1 MEKIDYGK
9 NIVITVCGGSGCKSF
24 HGEEVI
30 STFKRVIYE
39 KGLKIEVTHTGCHGF
54 CEAGPV
60 VVIQPADLLYTY
72 VKPEDCQEI
81 VDAIQKE
88 EVVERLLYRQYDG
101 KIAVKPDDLNFY
113 KYQTRYLLRRSGIID
128 PYSIDQYLEK
138 DGYKGL
144 AKAMTMD
151 PHAVIEEVK
160 ASGLRGRGGAG
171 FLTGKKWEFIEKA
184 QGEKY
189 LVANADAGDP
199 GSFMDRSLM
208 EADPFAPIEGMT
220 IAAWATKA
228 TKGYIYVRIEYPE
241 SVKCLT
247 SAIKQAREKGY
258 LGKNIMG
265 KQGFDF
271 DINLKLGAGAFVCG
285 EETALMNSIE
295 GKRGMPRPRPPF
307 PAEKG
312 LWGKPT
318 NINNIKSYAYVSHIV
333 REGAASF
340 NRYGTE
346 KSKGTAVL
354 SLAGKVNH
362 TGIVE
367 VPMGFPLRDLIYKI
381 GGGAKGGKKV
391 KAVLT
396 GGPSGGAI
404 PENML
409 DMGVDYEALT
419 SAGSIMGSGGVLVL
433 DEDDSMVEIADYF
446 MQFCMHESC
455 GKCTPCREGTL
466 RLHEILTKIIDGKGT
481 EADIVRLEELA
492 MYIKDNSLCA
502 LGGTAPNP
510 VLTTLKYFKHEYL
523 DHIHTPKKELTYSIS
538 DACIGCNRC
547 ARECPVHAI
556 TGQIKK
562 KHVIDAEKCIKC
574 GKCYEVCPK
583 RAVVKNLG

>member
-9 NIVITVCGGSGCKSF
+9 NITITVCGGSGCKSF
-24 HGEEVI
+24 HGEEVVL
-30 STFKRVIYE
+30 TFKRIIYE
-39 KGLKIEVTHTGCHGF
+39 KNLKIEVTRTGCHGF
-54 CEAGPV
+54 CEAGPI
-60 VVIQPADLLYTY
+60 VVIQPSNILYTY
-72 VKPEDCQEI
+72 VKPADCLDIIE
-81 VDAIQKE
+81 AIQKGT
-88 EVVERLLYRQYDG
+88 VVERLLYKQYDG
-101 KIAVKPDDLNFY
+101 KIALKPEDLNFY

-128 PYSIDQYLEK
+128 PYSLDQYLAT

-144 AKAMTMD
+144 EKALSME
-151 PHAVIEEVK
+151 PHQVIEEVK

-171 FLTGKKWEFIEKA
+171 FPTGKKWEFIEKA

-189 LVANADAGDP
+189 LIANADAGDP

-241 SVKCLT
+241 SVKTLS
-247 SAIKQAREKGY
+247 SAIKQARERGY

-265 KQGFDF
+265 KLGFNF
-271 DINLKLGAGAFVCG
+271 DIELKLGAGAFVCG

-318 NINNIKSYAYVSHIV
+318 NINNIKTYAYVSHII
-333 REGAASF
+333 REGAQSF
-340 NRYGTE
+340 TRYGTD
-346 KSKGTAVL
+346 KSKGTVVV
-354 SLAGKVNH
+354 SLAGKINH

-367 VPMGFPLRDLIYKI
+367 VPMGFPLRDLVYKI

-404 PENML
+404 PEHLL
-409 DMGVDYEALT
+409 DLGVDFESIT

-446 MQFCMHESC
+446 IQFCMHESC

-466 RLHEILTKIIDGKGT
+466 RLHEILTKIIDGRGT
-481 EADIVRLEELA
+481 EADLTKLEELA
-492 MYIKDNSLCA
+492 VFIKENSLCA

-510 VLTTLKYFKHEYL
+510 VLTTLKYFRHEYL
-523 DHIHTPKKELTYSIS
+523 DLIHKPKKELTYSIT
-538 DACIGCNRC
+538 DACIGCTKC
-547 ARECPVHAI
+547 ARECPAHAI
-556 TGQIKK
+556 TGQIKQ
-562 KHVIDAEKCIKC
+562 KHVIDASKCIRC
-574 GKCYEVCPK
+574 GKCYEICPR
-583 RAVVKNLG
+583 RAVVKN